1 MRHSNHNSFILTS
14 ITKILEEAISATTGI
29 GDGIETYALYDY
41 VMQSVFLKMTGAQEQ
56 KMKCICWELA
66 TNDYGYRYDRY
77 TKNTL
82 GECSQYKEKN
92 TIYKD
97 IIDQIPNFELEDFDN
112 YIDDSKKIEILSSVF
127 NQIKQIFE
135 ESCLRKWDE
144 NKYLFFIK
152 NFDKIFKTP
161 SNKARILEKNINKD
175 EVIKSINLFDN
186 ELMLRYEQ
194 LYHHRNRCAHN
205 TLSYQQN
212 LPTLD
217 TLRGEEYVYEN
228 YFIYF
233 SILIL
238 IDEIMMK
245 LYQKYLEVIE

>member
-1 MRHSNHNSFILTS
+1 MKHNNHNNFILTS
-14 ITKILEEAISATTGI
+14 ITKILEEAISSTIGI

-66 TNDYGYRYDRY
+66 TNNYEYRYDRY
-77 TKNTL
+77 TKSPL
-82 GECSQYKEKN
+82 GECSKYKEKSI
-92 TIYKD
+92 IYKD
-97 IIDQIPNFELEDFDN
+97 IINQIPNFELEDFDN
-112 YIDDSKKIEILSSVF
+112 YIDNSKKMEILSSVF
-127 NQIKQIFE
+127 NQIEQLFK

-161 SNKARILEKNINKD
+161 SNKARILEKNIKD

-186 ELMLRYEQ
+186 ELVLRYEQ